1 MPFPKTPRVIYD
13 KNPLQQ
19 VICQLRFPTV
29 LKIEV
34 EKPGGFQEQIR
45 SDYPYFMEKTRSI
58 PEELQRIIPREFE
71 DVFPSERRLT
81 YEFKSADEKWAISLT
96 RDFIAFASLE
106 YHRWE
111 NFFER
116 LEIPLQALLDHY
128 QPAFFTRVGL
138 RYQDI
143 IQRSAL
149 GLGDV
154 DWCELLQPQIAGALM
169 RCDDEDV
176 KQHVKNTVTEV
187 VIGLEND
194 RNQVR
199 IKHGLIEKNDESCYL
214 IDSDF
219 FTEERTETENVRDV
233 LNYFGA
239 RGSRL
244 FRWCITARLHEAMEP
259 RAI

>member
-19 VICQLRFPTV
+19 VICQLRFPTI
-29 LKIEV
+29 LRIEV
-34 EKPGGFQEQIR
+34 EKPSGYQELIR
-45 SDYPYFMEKTRSI
+45 HEYPFFNEKTLPI
-58 PEELQRIIPREFE
+58 PAELQRILPPEIA
-71 DVFPSERRLT
+71 DVFQPERHIS
-81 YEFKSADEKWAISLT
+81 YEFKSEDEKWAVTLT
-96 RDFIAFASLE
+96 RDFLSLTSLD
-106 YHRWE
+106 YTRWE
-111 NFFER
+111 HFFQR
-116 LEIPLQALLDHY
+116 LETPLQALLEHY
-128 QPAFFTRVGL
+128 DPVFFTRVGL

-143 IQRSAL
+143 IQRSTL
-149 GLGDV
+149 SLESV

-169 RCDDEDV
+169 HCNDEDV
-176 KQHVKNTVTEV
+176 KQHVKNTITEV

-199 IKHGLIEKNDESCYL
+199 IKHGLVEKNHEPCYL

-244 FRWCITARLHEAMEP
+244 FRWCITAQLHEAMEP
-259 RAI
+259 QTI